1 MQDFDRI
8 RSFIQSFS
16 KDEEGLLGD
25 IYRDAVERGV
35 PVIRTDTKE
44 LLRLLLLMQKPGSIL
59 EVGTAVGYSA
69 LYMAD
74 ILPEA
79 VITTLELDPER
90 AEEAKENIRRAK
102 ADDRITVIRGDAGK
116 ILEGMERDRRE
127 KNENILREGVPDTQ
141 YVEMNGNPDV
151 GDETDGGFDFVFID
165 AAKAQYSEYLT
176 HILGLVNKKA
186 VIVSDN
192 VLQDGSILESHFL
205 VEKRDRTIHDRM
217 REYLKRLTDTEGLV
231 TSILPVGDGVAV
243 TYVDSLS
250 AIQRDVC
257 HPERSKGS

>member
-1 MQDFDRI
+1 MDYDRI
-8 RSFIQSFS
+8 RSFIMSYG
-16 KDEEGLLGD
+16 KDEEGFLGE
-25 IYRDAVERGV
+25 IYRDAVSRGV
-35 PVIRTDTKE
+35 PVIRPDTKE
-44 LLRLLLLMQKPGSIL
+44 LLRVLLLMHKPESIL

-74 ILPEA
+74 ILPETL
-79 VITTLELDPER
+79 ITTLELDPER
-90 AEEAKENIRRAK
+90 AEEAKENVRRAK
-102 ADDRITVIRGDAGK
+102 ADDRITVIRGDAAK
-116 ILEGMERDRRE
+116 LLEDMERDRIE

-141 YVEMNGNPDV
+141 YVEMNGNPGV

-217 REYLKRLTDTEGLV
+217 REYLRRLMNTEGLV

-243 TYVDSLS
+243 TYVDSLPANLS
-250 AIQRDVC
+250 DAC
-257 HPERSKGS
+257 HPERSEGS

>member
-1 MQDFDRI
+1 MDYDRI
-8 RSFIQSFS
+8 RSFIMSYG
-16 KDEEGLLGD
+16 KDEEGFLGE
-25 IYRDAVERGV
+25 IYRDAVSRGV
-35 PVIRTDTKE
+35 PVIRPDTKE
-44 LLRLLLLMQKPGSIL
+44 LLRLLLLMHKPESIL

-74 ILPEA
+74 ILPETL
-79 VITTLELDPER
+79 ITTLELDPER
-90 AEEAKENIRRAK
+90 AEEAKENVRRAK
-102 ADDRITVIRGDAGK
+102 ADDRITVIRGDAAK
-116 ILEGMERDRRE
+116 LLEDMERDRIE

-141 YVEMNGNPDV
+141 YVEMNGNPGV

-217 REYLKRLTDTEGLV
+217 REYLRRLMNTEGLV

-243 TYVDSLS
+243 TYVDSLP
-250 AIQRDVC
+250 AIQRDAC
-257 HPERSKGS
+257 HPERSEGS